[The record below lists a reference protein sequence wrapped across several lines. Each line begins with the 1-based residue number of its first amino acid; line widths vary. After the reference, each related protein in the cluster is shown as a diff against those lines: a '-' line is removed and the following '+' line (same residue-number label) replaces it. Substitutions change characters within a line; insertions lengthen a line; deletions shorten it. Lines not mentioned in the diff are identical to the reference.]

1 MSDERWGI
9 VLAGGEGSRLRP
21 MTLRIEG
28 DDRPKQFCRVVGGT
42 TLLEQTRRRAALLVP
57 PKRTPTRR
65 SRQPTSP
72 RRASTGHD
80 DAHSGRNRARVGAG
94 EGDRMSRP
102 PLPAISGGRPRAM
115 ITTGLPAA
123 EPTGLEKWSGEA

>member
-9 VLAGGEGSRLRP
+9 VLAGGEGTRLRL

-57 PKRTPTRR
+57 PQRTLIVVTQAHERFYTPLLATA
-65 SRQPTSP
+65 PP
-72 RRASTGHD
+72 R
-80 DAHSGRNRARVGAG
+80 V
-94 EGDRMSRP
+94 
-102 PLPAISGGRPRAM
+102 
-115 ITTGLPAA
+115 
-123 EPTGLEKWSGEA
+123 